1 MLTPGQAHDLAC
13 AELLIANVEPGALL
27 GDKAYDADPLIGTLT
42 QRGITPVIPPKAN
55 RKNPRVCDFVLCC
68 ERSLVER
75 FFNKI
80 KHFRAIATRY
90 DKLAKIFLA
99 GVQLASAMILLNCR
113 QPLTR
118 GMILRSIHATDIQR
132 FGNPAYISPTPISM
146 KLRAIRYLTI
156 PFRWAFRPMVGPRDS
171 GAIGE
176 VMGLPIFGDLA
187 DSLRRRGQRRAGIA
201 RQRLVVMPG
210 RPHILGRVAADP
222 QPELEQRRQQ
232 AEGQTISWHI

>member
-1 MLTPGQAHDLAC
+1 
-13 AELLIANVEPGALL
+13 
-27 GDKAYDADPLIGTLT
+27 
-42 QRGITPVIPPKAN
+42 
-55 RKNPRVCDFVLCC
+55 
-68 ERSLVER
+68 
-75 FFNKI
+75 
-80 KHFRAIATRY
+80 
-90 DKLAKIFLA
+90 
-99 GVQLASAMILLNCR
+99 
-113 QPLTR
+113 
-118 GMILRSIHATDIQR
+118 MILRSIHATDIQR

-171 GAIGE
+171 GAMGE
-176 VMGLPIFGDLA
+176 VMGLPIFGDLV